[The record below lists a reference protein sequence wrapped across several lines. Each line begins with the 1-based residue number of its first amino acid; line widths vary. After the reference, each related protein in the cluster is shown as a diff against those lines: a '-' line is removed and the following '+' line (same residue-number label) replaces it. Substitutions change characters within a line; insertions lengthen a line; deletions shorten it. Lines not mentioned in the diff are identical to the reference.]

1 MRKSLPSNTPLKN
14 THPDKDYF
22 RELIQK
28 EKKPEKI
35 RELREEER
43 MEMVRNRR
51 SNYEQRRNRN
61 TVKGNYQDNVREFRK
76 DNSVEGRIRDEGL
89 RDA

>member
-28 EKKPEKI
+28 EKNPEKI
-35 RELREEER
+35 RELREEE
-43 MEMVRNRR
+43 EAHNHPNRER
-51 SNYEQRRNRN
+51 
-61 TVKGNYQDNVREFRK
+61 
-76 DNSVEGRIRDEGL
+76 
-89 RDA
+89 